1 MYVSQSMHA
10 QAPTVDCLRNVDK
23 HDRAGKARIECLAG
37 GDPARCYRKEALV
50 ATFDTTRNDFH
61 KGVREVI
68 DTLQSASSYPAV
80 LLYRAGDKQPVVYE
94 LPDGWNKSAKS
105 RKRLISDLLSFFR
118 TRTKGKREVASEL

>member
-1 MYVSQSMHA
+1 M
-10 QAPTVDCLRNVDK
+10 
-23 HDRAGKARIECLAG
+23 
-37 GDPARCYRKEALV
+37 